1 MDGGLDAQTIRLEG
15 NIVGRTAGVRSIIT
29 RHAGPE

>member
-1 MDGGLDAQTIRLEG
+1 MDAQTIRLEG